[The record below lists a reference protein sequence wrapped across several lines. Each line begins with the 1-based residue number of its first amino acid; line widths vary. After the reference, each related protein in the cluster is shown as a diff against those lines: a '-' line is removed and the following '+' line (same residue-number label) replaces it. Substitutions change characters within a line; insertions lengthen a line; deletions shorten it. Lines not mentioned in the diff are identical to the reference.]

1 MNPLAPVVAVFLP
14 AAIVAAE
21 HYAPWRRWLR
31 WLPLQERNGNPLPRL
46 LAYIIGTLAFMVPAT
61 AACKPRKNRQVVGVF
76 WTAAASAGVTTLAA
90 WGIDWLNESADR
102 RDDHLDRLTYGK

>member
-31 WLPLQERNGNPLPRL
+31 WLPFQDRSGNGLPRV
-46 LAYIIGTLAFMVPAT
+46 LAYVIGTLAFMVPAT
-61 AACKPRKNRQVVGVF
+61 AACKPRKHRQVVAVF
-76 WTAAASAGVTTLAA
+76 WTAAASAGVTTLAV
-90 WGIDWLNESADR
+90 WGIDRLNEHADR
-102 RDDHLDRLTYGK
+102 ADDDKDRLTYGK